1 MTETAPTNECTPS
14 TEGDAG
20 KGTEA
25 GIPEGAL
32 STYPKTEAAAVS
44 KPWKPNKA
52 LLALGLL
59 VIASCSILFFTE
71 MWLFATWESLSVDEI
86 LYHLRTSLEGTNSSM
101 ISDYLLHYGTR
112 ELAIVVISGTTL
124 FLTRKRKVVYRML
137 MATLV
142 AISVGAVSY
151 AVYDLDKQIGLIDY
165 LQQPENEN
173 TVDFIESHYVDPSHV
188 EIAFPEQKRNVI
200 YLMLESMEVTY
211 ADIESGGAFERN
223 VIPELTKLAQ
233 LNEDFSGTSSQISG
247 ALCLPGCTWTMGA
260 MFALT
265 SGLPLKLP
273 LSGNQLETADSFY
286 PGITAMGDILAD
298 EGYTQELL
306 IGSDAVFGGR
316 ELYFTQHGD
325 FNMNDYAHAQETG
338 LIPEGYKVFWGY
350 EDARLFDIAK
360 RRLTELA
367 AQDEPFNL
375 TMLTVDTHF
384 EDGYV
389 CEACDSEFGGNQYAN
404 VMACSSRQVAEFIEW
419 VQRQPFYDNTT
430 IVICGDHTT
439 MDSDFCEGVPSGY
452 DRRVFTAVVNGA
464 AQVEEGEVARRYS
477 TLDLFPTALAAMG
490 AQISGDKLGLGVN
503 LYSSTP
509 TLVELYGL
517 DACEAELSKQ
527 SDFMNAFSEVVI
539 TEENLMNVREKATLS
554 AKTAL
559 GLDPDWLKS
568 HKRDINLINE
578 DVNEV
583 DLVLHR
589 APAGKV
595 IFILEDCYSLNPE
608 AIIGAELTVTDMRT
622 GKTTELPLSLVQN
635 RPNYFWHICITDFN
649 EEDLPHLTACAL
661 LSLEGFDRFEV
672 ASCNVCESA
681 EL

>member
-20 KGTEA
+20 KAIET
-25 GIPEGAL
+25 GISEGAL

-44 KPWKPNKA
+44 KPWKANKA
-52 LLALGLL
+52 LLTLGLL
-59 VIASCSILFFTE
+59 IIASCSILFFTE

-112 ELAIVVISGTTL
+112 ELAIVVISGTAL
-124 FLTRKRKVVYRML
+124 FLTRKRKAVYRML
-137 MATLV
+137 MATLI

-165 LQQPENEN
+165 LQQPENED

-211 ADIESGGAFERN
+211 ANVESGGAFERN

-233 LNEDFSGTSSQISG
+233 LNEDFSGTSTQLGG
-247 ALCLPGCTWTMGA
+247 AACLPGCTWTMGA

-316 ELYFTQHGD
+316 ELYFTQHGG
-325 FNMNDYAHAQETG
+325 FNMNDYVYAQETG

-350 EDARLFDIAK
+350 EDTRLFDIAK

-389 CEACDSEFGGNQYAN
+389 CQLCGDEFGDNQYAN
-404 VMACSSRQVAEFIEW
+404 VFACSSRQVSEFVRWIQE
-419 VQRQPFYDNTT
+419 QDFYENTT
-430 IVICGDHTT
+430 IVLCGDHRT
-439 MDSDFCEGVPSGY
+439 MDKDFVSWVDGSY
-452 DRRVFTAVVNGA
+452 RRRTYTCVINAAATPADPGRRREYSVF
-464 AQVEEGEVARRYS
+464 
-477 TLDLFPTALAAMG
+477 DLFPTTLAALGATIEGDRLGLGTNLYSDQDTLLETLGEELRKGLSGPSALMDALGQFSVDEDALAA
-490 AQISGDKLGLGVN
+490 
-503 LYSSTP
+503 SSTAAR
-509 TLVELYGL
+509 LVAAEDDDGRLSFSLSGVSLSTWYVTGAALELTDDRTGETVRLEMEVIPMEDKPASFWCHVTTDYTPEDLGHL
-517 DACEAELSKQ
+517 SCTALISTEQYQDYVVCTELS
-527 SDFMNAFSEVVI
+527 
-539 TEENLMNVREKATLS
+539 
-554 AKTAL
+554 
-559 GLDPDWLKS
+559 
-568 HKRDINLINE
+568 E
-578 DVNEV
+578 D
-583 DLVLHR
+583 
-589 APAGKV
+589 
-595 IFILEDCYSLNPE
+595 
-608 AIIGAELTVTDMRT
+608 
-622 GKTTELPLSLVQN
+622 
-635 RPNYFWHICITDFN
+635 
-649 EEDLPHLTACAL
+649 
-661 LSLEGFDRFEV
+661 
-672 ASCNVCESA
+672 
-681 EL
+681 